1 MNAPYIETTE
11 YSYIVNG
18 NFITQNTNIFLAQSD
33 TILMST
39 AQTSL
44 PSPILAPVQGVT
56 SLSYASVQSINSP
69 ICTGVLN
76 LPQQQTGAPYLIN
89 NGYQH
94 LNAYISVNSSLNPV
108 VFNINEEPTKEE
120 INEYKK
126 GRKILSKTVSAL
138 HDFGMNKDVSVFI
151 KGGTLEISHPSSK
164 YKFVIHKIIDSDL
177 IKDSVRSFRS
187 VPFKLE
193 LFTKTDV
200 FIARLCVYAD
210 NTPILEQILA
220 LSLFIRT
227 GDEDHIF
234 ERANFLNVS
243 YDTPNVLYDFI
254 KEKPKLIKKFNKESI
269 NNVMILN

>member
-1 MNAPYIETTE
+1 MNAPYIEISN
-11 YSYIVNG
+11 YNHIVSG
-18 NFITQNTNIFLAQSD
+18 VFLMQNT
-33 TILMST
+33 TTLMST
-39 AQTSL
+39 AQTEL
-44 PSPILAPVQGVT
+44 PSPLLAPVQGT
-56 SLSYASVQSINSP
+56 ISLSYASVQNINPP

-76 LPQQQTGAPYLIN
+76 LPQQQTGIPYLIN

-94 LNAYISVNSSLNPV
+94 LNAYISANLSL
-108 VFNINEEPTKEE
+108 NEEPTKEE
-120 INEYKK
+120 TNEYKK

-138 HDFGMNKDVSVFI
+138 HDFGMNKDISVFI

-164 YKFVIHKIIDSDL
+164 YKFVIHKIINSDL
-177 IKDSVRSFRS
+177 IKDSVRSLSS

-193 LFTKTDV
+193 LFTKTDI
-200 FIARLCVYAD
+200 FIANLCVYAD

-243 YDTPNVLYDFI
+243 YNAPKILYDFI
-254 KEKPKLIKKFNKESI
+254 KEKPELINKFNKESI